1 MPDASESPKIDLP
14 PRRSR
19 RGPAKRPF
27 STQLQ
32 PTTLARLD
40 WVSAQGFVLTDTVD
54 AAINAYL
61 DAAGVPRPDAEGRMP
76 TPSAQKEEGR

>member
-1 MPDASESPKIDLP
+1 MPEPSESAKIALP
-14 PRRSR
+14 LRRGR

-32 PTTLARLD
+32 VSTIARLE
-40 WVSAQGFVLTDTVD
+40 WIVTQGFVLTETVD

-61 DAAGVPRPDAEGRMP
+61 DAAGVPAPDNEGRMP
-76 TPSAQKEEGR
+76 SIPEGNH